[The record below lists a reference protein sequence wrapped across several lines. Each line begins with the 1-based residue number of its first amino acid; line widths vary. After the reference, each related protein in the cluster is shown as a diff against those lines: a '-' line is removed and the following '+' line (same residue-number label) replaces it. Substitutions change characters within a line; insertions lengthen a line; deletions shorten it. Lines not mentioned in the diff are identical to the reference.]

1 MSLLFEQ
8 LIPEYNAIVK
18 VKVKLKNILNL
29 GSGWQRIPARDFRA
43 RGL

>member
-18 VKVKLKNILNL
+18 VKLKNILNP

-43 RGL
+43 GGL